1 VSQRPEQLAVEAA
14 KAETPMLRLC
24 QRVQELLLQVKVDR
38 QSVDP
43 LRVSR
48 ETTLQLLALQ
58 SREKAFEDVLAEIER
73 IQNGSEDPNK
83 VLDFLGADELPPYHD
98 AGWVE

>member
-1 VSQRPEQLAVEAA
+1 
-14 KAETPMLRLC
+14 
-24 QRVQELLLQVKVDR
+24 LLLQVKADR

-43 LRVSR
+43 RLGYQ
-48 ETTLQLLALQ
+48 ETTAQLLALQ
-58 SREKAFEDVLAEIER
+58 SREKAFEDVLAEVER

-98 AGWVE
+98 IGWVE